1 MNNVSFDKLENLKKL
16 EVNIETSNQIY
27 IKDNK
32 LYKLY
37 NENYLNRLEKNK
49 KMRLKFID
57 NIINLNID
65 GCVFPLGKIY
75 NKDKFVGVYMN
86 YYENYFNLYDLL
98 QMNVDYN
105 TRLNLLKKINETIKN
120 LHKNNIVHEDIHLG
134 NIITNLNSLKIIDF
148 DESNFTYEKYCLK
161 SDIKNMITV
170 IISIIY
176 NFDFEDNIP
185 LEKNKQIKYIL
196 KFLDEI
202 NIDYNFKEYLK
213 NIYIYNCD
221 TNIIY
226 PDYFF
231 NTFDQEKIEYDNKKL
246 SKR

>member
-1 MNNVSFDKLENLKKL
+1 
-16 EVNIETSNQIY
+16 
-27 IKDNK
+27 
-32 LYKLY
+32 
-37 NENYLNRLEKNK
+37 
-49 KMRLKFID
+49 
-57 NIINLNID
+57 
-65 GCVFPLGKIY
+65 
-75 NKDKFVGVYMN
+75 
-86 YYENYFNLYDLL
+86 
-98 QMNVDYN
+98 
-105 TRLNLLKKINETIKN
+105 
-120 LHKNNIVHEDIHLG
+120 
-134 NIITNLNSLKIIDF
+134 
-148 DESNFTYEKYCLK
+148 
-161 SDIKNMITV
+161 MITV

-196 KFLDEI
+196 RFLDEI

>member
-1 MNNVSFDKLENLKKL
+1 M
-16 EVNIETSNQIY
+16 
-27 IKDNK
+27 
-32 LYKLY
+32 
-37 NENYLNRLEKNK
+37 
-49 KMRLKFID
+49 
-57 NIINLNID
+57 
-65 GCVFPLGKIY
+65 
-75 NKDKFVGVYMN
+75 
-86 YYENYFNLYDLL
+86 
-98 QMNVDYN
+98 
-105 TRLNLLKKINETIKN
+105 
-120 LHKNNIVHEDIHLG
+120 
-134 NIITNLNSLKIIDF
+134 NSLKIIDL

-196 KFLDEI
+196 RFLDEI

>member
-1 MNNVSFDKLENLKKL
+1 
-16 EVNIETSNQIY
+16 
-27 IKDNK
+27 
-32 LYKLY
+32 
-37 NENYLNRLEKNK
+37 
-49 KMRLKFID
+49 
-57 NIINLNID
+57 
-65 GCVFPLGKIY
+65 
-75 NKDKFVGVYMN
+75 MN

-105 TRLNLLKKINETIKN
+105 TRLNLLKKINETIKK

-134 NIITNLNSLKIIDF
+134 NIITNLNSLKIIDL

-196 KFLDEI
+196 RFLDEI

>member
-16 EVNIETSNQIY
+16 EVNIELSNQIY

-37 NENYLNRLEKNK
+37 NESYLNRLEKNK

-105 TRLNLLKKINETIKN
+105 TRLNLLKKINETIKK

-134 NIITNLNSLKIIDF
+134 NIITNLNSLKIIDL

-213 NIYIYNCD
+213 NIYIYIFIF
-221 TNIIY
+221 TIVI
-226 PDYFF
+226 
-231 NTFDQEKIEYDNKKL
+231 QI
-246 SKR
+246 

>member
-16 EVNIETSNQIY
+16 EVNIEPSNQIY

-37 NENYLNRLEKNK
+37 NESYLNRLEKNK

-120 LHKNNIVHEDIHLG
+120 YTKTILFM
-134 NIITNLNSLKIIDF
+134 KIFI
-148 DESNFTYEKYCLK
+148 
-161 SDIKNMITV
+161 
-170 IISIIY
+170 
-176 NFDFEDNIP
+176 
-185 LEKNKQIKYIL
+185 
-196 KFLDEI
+196 
-202 NIDYNFKEYLK
+202 
-213 NIYIYNCD
+213 
-221 TNIIY
+221 
-226 PDYFF
+226 
-231 NTFDQEKIEYDNKKL
+231 
-246 SKR
+246 